1 MEGGIQPS
9 GEQQRIIKSEGNVIV
24 VSNPG
29 TGKTTTLALKV
40 VQLLEEGVDPDDI
53 VCITFTKK
61 AKKEMYDAINR
72 QGSDKFPA
80 QVKKV
85 HIHTFHSFAYE
96 RLVDSGQIDEM
107 AVDESRIRYSVYKSF
122 KDNEAFNYS
131 KKYVIDEIV
140 PAATNAIQYIKSFG
154 VTPDRISIPEVSA
167 LLEQIHKDHIE
178 KSSYTME
185 EMQAFLKYFTAAYRD
200 YEESKRDA
208 IDYAD
213 MLIKF
218 LERFDGPLFKH
229 ALIDEMQDMNKME
242 AEIAS
247 RVAENVF
254 LVGDEKQAIFGFQG
268 GSTKYLKDFQ
278 ETYTKLPLSTNRRST
293 NQILDY
299 AKRYYLDKA
308 GPDEESKK
316 YLEAFRS
323 DKSGEMPLVISTGAP
338 HLNML
343 RLIRENP
350 GKRIGILTRS
360 NYQIVRISEFLDAEK
375 VPHRTTASKI
385 TANRAKEH
393 IVDFLEG
400 MLYDDM
406 KYKIQAAL
414 TVLSPYPLDEV
425 LELAETLDAGGG
437 EGEGGPGLEKLKKWG
452 CGMTADELDGLF
464 DNTILPICVAHGPE
478 WFSTAGSIKQNIDQY
493 LTFDFPTRE
502 GLFEYLTVG
511 AEPGAGAVGKKRDGD
526 VDGETDGGG
535 RTGGEDITVST
546 VHKAKGQEYD
556 VVIYLPKDIRG
567 SKTKFIDVVKTAI
580 LQSVGIDVSGELEG
594 EQARLHFVAFTRARE
609 RLAVIEDAGGDFG
622 IKGLCKMTEDG
633 STEEGEAGPTA
644 AEKEQARYREAYS
657 MFVAGRLEESM
668 SLLGRD
674 GRDGWIE
681 KQIAGYF
688 EDLGRLSYSGIKAKP
703 SEFLRNIFRIPRV
716 ENKSAEFGRNFHKAM
731 RSILDGKQDAE
742 SIIQDYNTDRDDTN
756 KSMEKSIKNALDAI
770 KTLRTEYRNLVVYAL
785 EKGMEVPIS
794 DMTDYDVDGMMF
806 SGQIDAIFKH
816 DSGYLVVD
824 YKTDRAAT
832 YASGHRKQLS
842 AYKRMLSRT
851 EGIPEDE
858 IDTHII
864 FASMTGNINTGR
876 NDYAVSKTKRDAY
889 PRFEKDLRQVL
900 EWKQDSGRFVDD
912 LLEED
917 ADMESPYDAIMEN
930 LKRSRAGRTRSTG

>member
-1 MEGGIQPS
+1 MEDRIQPS
-9 GEQQRIIKSEGNVIV
+9 EEQQRIIKSKGSVIV

-72 QGSDKFPA
+72 QGSGKFPA

-96 RLVDSGQIDEM
+96 RLLDSGQIDEM
-107 AVDESRIRYSVYKSF
+107 AVDENRIRYSIYKSF

-154 VTPDRISIPEVSA
+154 VTPDRIGIPEVSA
-167 LLEQIHKDHIE
+167 LLEQVHKDHIE

-185 EMQAFLKYFTAAYRD
+185 EMQAFLKYFTAAYKD

-213 MLIKF
+213 MLIQF
-218 LERFDGPLFKH
+218 LERLDGPLFKH

-278 ETYTKLPLSTNRRST
+278 RTCKKLPLSANRRST

-299 AKRYYLDKA
+299 AKRYYLDRA
-308 GPDEESKK
+308 GPDEESRK

-350 GKRIGILTRS
+350 GKKIGILTRS

-375 VPHRTTASKI
+375 MPHRTTASKI
-385 TANRAKEH
+385 TADRAKEH

-437 EGEGGPGLEKLKKWG
+437 EGGGGPGLEKLKKWG

-464 DNTILPICVAHGPE
+464 DSTILPICVAHGPE
-478 WFSTAGSIKQNIDQY
+478 WFSTAGSIKRNVDQY

-511 AEPGAGAVGKKRDGD
+511 AEPGAGAVGKKGGDG
-526 VDGETDGGG
+526 DGETDGGG

-742 SIIQDYNTDRDDTN
+742 SIIQDYNTDRDDAN

-770 KTLRTEYRNLVVYAL
+770 KTLRTEYRNLAVYAL

-794 DMTDYDVDGMMF
+794 DMTDYGGGGMMF
-806 SGQIDAIFKH
+806 SGQIDAVFKH

-864 FASMTGNINTGR
+864 FASMTGSINTGR

>member
-1 MEGGIQPS
+1 MGDRIQPS
-9 GEQQRIIKSEGNVIV
+9 EEQRQIIESKGNAIV

-53 VCITFTKK
+53 VCITFTKR
-61 AKKEMYDAINR
+61 AEKEMYDAINR
-72 QGSDKFPA
+72 QGSDKFSA

-96 RLVDSGQIDEM
+96 RLIDSGQIDEM
-107 AVDESRIRYSVYKSF
+107 AVDENRIRYSIYRSF

-167 LLEQIHKDHIE
+167 LLERVHKDHIE

-185 EMQAFLKYFTAAYRD
+185 EMQAFLKYFTAAYKD

-208 IDYAD
+208 IDYTD

-229 ALIDEMQDMNKME
+229 ALIDEMQDMNRME
-242 AEIAS
+242 AEIAG
-247 RVAENVF
+247 RVAENIF

-278 ETYTKLPLSTNRRST
+278 RTCKKLLLSANRRST

-299 AKRYYLDKA
+299 AKRYYLDRA
-308 GPDEESKK
+308 GPDEEARED
-316 YLEAFRS
+316 LEAFKS

-343 RLIRENP
+343 RLVRENP
-350 GKRIGILTRS
+350 GKKIGILTRS

-375 VPHRTTASKI
+375 IPHRTTAPKI
-385 TANRAKEH
+385 TDSRAKEH

-406 KYKIQAAL
+406 KHKIQAAL
-414 TVLSPYPLDEV
+414 TVLSPYPLDEA
-425 LELAETLDAGGG
+425 LEMAETLDAGGG
-437 EGEGGPGLEKLKKWG
+437 EGEGGPGLEELKKWG

-511 AEPGAGAVGKKRDGD
+511 AEPGAGAAGGKSGD
-526 VDGETDGGG
+526 DGETGGGG
-535 RTGGEDITVST
+535 RTKEGSITVST

-567 SKTKFIDVVKTAI
+567 SRTKFIDVVKTAI

-609 RLAVIEDAGGDFG
+609 KLAVIADAGGDFG
-622 IKGLCKMTEDG
+622 VEGLCKMVEDE

-681 KQIAGYF
+681 KQIADYF
-688 EDLGRLSYSGIKAKP
+688 ENLGRLSYSGVKAKP
-703 SEFLRNIFRIPRV
+703 SEFLKNIFRIPRA
-716 ENKSAEFGRNFHKAM
+716 ENKGAEFGRNLHRAV
-731 RSILDGKQDAE
+731 RGVLSGEQDAE
-742 SIIQDYNTDRDDTN
+742 DAVRDYGADGGDASGR
-756 KSMEKSIKNALDAI
+756 MGEAIRNALDAVEG
-770 KTLRTEYRNLVVYAL
+770 LGSEYGNLEVHAL
-785 EKGMEVPIS
+785 EKRMEVPVS
-794 DMTDYDVDGMMF
+794 DMTGYDGGDVMF
-806 SGQIDAIFKH
+806 GGQIDAIFKH

-824 YKTDRAAT
+824 YKTDRATT
-832 YASGHRKQLS
+832 YASDHRKQLS
-842 AYKRMLSRT
+842 AYKRLLSRA

-858 IDTHII
+858 IDTYII
-864 FASMTGNINTGR
+864 FASMTGSINTGR
-876 NDYAVSKTKRDAY
+876 NDYEVSKTKRDAY
-889 PRFEKDLRQVL
+889 PRFERDLRKVL

-917 ADMESPYDAIMEN
+917 ADMESPYDVVMEN
-930 LKRSRAGRTRSTG
+930 LKRSREGRTRSTG

>member
-1 MEGGIQPS
+1 MGYRIQPS
-9 GEQQRIIKSEGNVIV
+9 EEQRRIIESEGNVIV

-72 QGSDKFPA
+72 QGRDKFSA

-96 RLVDSGQIDEM
+96 RLVDTGQIDEM
-107 AVDESRIRYSVYKSF
+107 AVDENRIRYSVYKSF

-131 KKYVIDEIV
+131 KKYIIDEIV

-154 VTPDRISIPEVSA
+154 VTPDMISIPEVSA
-167 LLEQIHKDHIE
+167 LLERIHRDHIE

-185 EMQAFLKYFTAAYRD
+185 EMQAFLKYFTAAYKD
-200 YEESKRDA
+200 YEESKQDA
-208 IDYAD
+208 MDYTD

-218 LERFDGPLFKH
+218 LERLDGPLFKH

-247 RVAENVF
+247 RVGENIF

-278 ETYTKLPLSTNRRST
+278 RKYKERPLSANRRST

-299 AKRYYLDKA
+299 AKRYYLDRA
-308 GPDEESKK
+308 GPDEEAGK
-316 YLEAFRS
+316 YMEAFKS

-343 RLIRENP
+343 RLVRESP

-360 NYQIVRISEFLDAEK
+360 NYQIVRISELLNAEK
-375 VPHRTTASKI
+375 IPHRTTAPKI
-385 TANRAKEH
+385 TADRAKEH

-414 TVLSPYPLDEV
+414 TVLSPYPLDEA
-425 LELAETLDAGGG
+425 LEMAETLNAGGR
-437 EGEGGPGLEKLKKWG
+437 EGGGGPGLEKLKKWG
-452 CGMTADELDGLF
+452 CGMTADEMDGLF
-464 DNTILPICVAHGPE
+464 ENTILPICVAHGPE

-493 LTFDFPTRE
+493 LAFDFPTRE
-502 GLFEYLTVG
+502 GLFEYLAIG
-511 AEPGAGAVGKKRDGD
+511 AGPGAGAGGKKRD
-526 VDGETDGGG
+526 DGETDGGR
-535 RTGGEDITVST
+535 RTGEEDITVST

-567 SKTKFIDVVKTAI
+567 SRTKFIDVVKTAI
-580 LQSVGIDVSGELEG
+580 LQSVGTDVSGELEG

-622 IKGLCKMTEDG
+622 IKGLCKIVEDE
-633 STEEGEAGPTA
+633 SAEEGEAGPTA

-681 KQIAGYF
+681 KQIADYF
-688 EDLGRLSYSGIKAKP
+688 EGLGRLSYTGIKAKP
-703 SEFLRNIFRIPRV
+703 SEFLRNIFRIPRA
-716 ENKSAEFGRNFHKAM
+716 ENKGAEFGRNFHRAM

-742 SIIQDYNTDRDDTN
+742 SIIQDYSADGDDAN
-756 KSMEKSIKNALDAI
+756 KRMEKSIENALDAI
-770 KTLRTEYRNLVVYAL
+770 KTLGTEYRNLEVYAL
-785 EKGMEVPIS
+785 EKGMEVPVS
-794 DMTDYDVDGMMF
+794 DMTGYDGNDVIF

-824 YKTDRAAT
+824 YKTDRAVT
-832 YASGHRKQLS
+832 YASDHRKQLS
-842 AYKRMLSRT
+842 AYKRLLSRA

-864 FASMTGNINTGR
+864 FAAMTGSINTGR
-876 NDYAVSKTKRDAY
+876 NDYEVSKTKRDAY
-889 PRFEKDLRQVL
+889 PRFEKDLRRVL

-917 ADMESPYDAIMEN
+917 ADMESPYDVIMEN
-930 LKRSRAGRTRSTG
+930 LRGSRTSRTRSTG